1 MSQKFL
7 DQLLAD
13 VYDTAHD
20 DATGSLRLSAIT
32 TVLLQRLEDAGV
44 LTTPQTAYYRF
55 ERGNVAA
62 EVHGYALDSEDDVI
76 TLFFCIDATSPSP
89 LGQPVESVPTPK
101 DQLDRG
107 FRRLEAFV
115 KLAQSGRMEDIE
127 ESQPAH
133 ELAEMIRE
141 AEENHHQIELF
152 VITTGV
158 VSDRAASAGAKGSL
172 RREIWDLVRLDRIC
186 GDAGDG
192 AINIDFVKEF
202 RAPLPCLVMSQSPD
216 ALRVLLTSIPGP
228 VLADIYNTHR
238 TSLLE
243 RNVRSFLQFTG
254 KVNKGI
260 RATLLSEPHRFL
272 PYNNGLSATCGT
284 VELEQ
289 HADGLGLLKAV
300 HDFQIVNGGQTTASI
315 ASCARRDQADLSA
328 VTVPMKLTIVPP
340 TLLDGLV
347 PQISRYANT
356 QNRIQDSD
364 FSANDPWHIAME
376 RLSRA
381 TWTRP
386 TPEAPR
392 GTRWFYERSRGQYA
406 DGLAACQTQA
416 GRRQY
421 RIENPPAQKFTK
433 TDLAKFLLSWDQM
446 PATVSRGAQK
456 CFLAFMAQLGSTART
471 TPDESAFRRT
481 VALAILFHTAERL
494 YGDLGFQG
502 FRANVVT
509 YSLARLSHAC
519 RKQLDVDEIW
529 KRQAAPDEL
538 VNALKYI
545 ITGVREVI
553 VNPPPSQ
560 RNVTEWSKRDECWTA
575 TLTRPMDIPLAVL
588 DAPVNGQSTP
598 PSTPESATPEEQ
610 ELIEATASVPAAVW
624 FAVSGWAAQT
634 SSLQAWQRKIAYSLG
649 TLAGRARPPSVK
661 QARQGRKLLLEAN
674 RVGFTHEELAAS
686 VIDRLRCVPDS
697 T

>member
-1 MSQKFL
+1 MRQKFF

-13 VYDTAHD
+13 VYDVAHD

-32 TVLLQRLEDAGV
+32 TVVLQRLEDAGV
-44 LTTPQTAYYRF
+44 LTTPQAAYYRF

-62 EVHGYALDSEDDVI
+62 EVHGYALDIEDDVI
-76 TLFFCIDATSPSP
+76 ALFYCIDATSPTP
-89 LGQPVESVPTPK
+89 LGLPAEPVSTPK

-115 KLAQSGRMEDIE
+115 RLAQSGKIEDIE

-133 ELAEMIRE
+133 ELVELVRDAEKHR
-141 AEENHHQIELF
+141 HQIELF
-152 VITTGV
+152 IVTTGI
-158 VSDRAASAGAKGSL
+158 VSDRAASAGVKGSL
-172 RREIWDLVRLDRIC
+172 RREIWDLVRLERMC
-186 GDAGDG
+186 GDSGDG
-192 AINIDFVKEF
+192 SISIDFVAEF
-202 RAPLPCLVMSQSPD
+202 GAPLPCLVMPESPD
-216 ALRVLLTSIPGP
+216 GLRVLLTSIPGA
-228 VLADIYNTHR
+228 VLASIYNVHR

-260 RATLLSEPHRFL
+260 RATILAEPHRFL
-272 PYNNGLSATCGT
+272 PYNNGLSATSGS
-284 VELEQ
+284 VELEA
-289 HADGLGLLKAV
+289 HADGLGLLRAV

-315 ASCARRDQADLSA
+315 ASCARRDQADLTA
-328 VTVPMKLTIVPP
+328 VTVPMKLTVVPP
-340 TLLDGLV
+340 ALLDGLV

-364 FSANDPWHIAME
+364 FSANDPWHIAIE

-386 TPEAPR
+386 TPGAPR

-421 RIENPPAQKFTK
+421 RTENPPSQKFTK
-433 TDLAKFLLSWDQM
+433 TDLAKYLLSWDQM
-446 PATVSRGAQK
+446 PAIVSRGAQK

-471 TPDESAFRRT
+471 SPGEIEFQRI
-481 VALAILFHTAERL
+481 VALSLLFRTAERL
-494 YGDLGFQG
+494 YGEMGFQG
-502 FRANVVT
+502 YRANVVT

-519 RKQLDVDEIW
+519 RKQLDIDGIW
-529 KRQAAPDEL
+529 KHQASPPEL
-538 VNALKYI
+538 ITALKYI

-553 VNPPPSQ
+553 VNPPPNQ
-560 RNVTEWSKRDECWTA
+560 RNVTEWSKRDECWSA
-575 TLTRPMDIPLAVL
+575 VLARPMDIPIA
-588 DAPVNGQSTP
+588 APEGGISQP
-598 PSTPESATPEEQ
+598 LPSAAKPAALTPEEHHLVDAAAQ
-610 ELIEATASVPAAVW
+610 VPPAVW

-634 SSLQAWQRKIAYSLG
+634 SSLQAWQRSLAYSLG
-649 TLAGRARPPSVK
+649 SLAGRSRPPSVK
-661 QARQGRKLLLEAN
+661 QARQGRKILLEAV
-674 RVGFTHEELAAS
+674 RVGFRHDELS
-686 VIDRLRCVPDS
+686 VTMMDRLEGASD
-697 T
+697 TA

>member
-7 DQLLAD
+7 NQLLAD
-13 VYDTAHD
+13 IYDTAHD
-20 DATGSLRLSAIT
+20 DATGTLRLSAIS
-32 TVLLQRLEDAGV
+32 TVLLESLEDAGV
-44 LTTPQTAYYRF
+44 LMTPQTAYYRF

-62 EVHGYALDSEDDVI
+62 EVHGYALDAEDDVL
-76 TLFFCIDATSPSP
+76 TLFFCIDANSATP
-89 LGQPVESVPTPK
+89 LGQPAEVVPSPK

-115 KLAQSGRMEDIE
+115 KLAQAGKIEDID

-133 ELAEMIRE
+133 ELAELIRD
-141 AEENHHQIELF
+141 AQRSRYQIELF

-158 VSDRAASAGAKGSL
+158 VSDRAAAAGAKGSL
-172 RREIWDLVRLDRIC
+172 RREIWDLVRLERTC
-186 GDAGDG
+186 GGADHG
-192 AINIDFVKEF
+192 AISIDFVAEF
-202 RAPLPCLVMSQSPD
+202 GAPLPCLVMPESPD
-216 ALRVLLTSIPGP
+216 GLRVLLTSIPGQ

-260 RATLLSEPHRFL
+260 RSTLLSNPHRFL
-272 PYNNGLSATCGT
+272 PYNNGLSSTSGS
-284 VELEQ
+284 VDLEE

-315 ASCARRDQADLSA
+315 ASCARRDNADLSA
-328 VTVPMKLTIVPP
+328 VMVPMKLTVVPP
-340 TLLDGLV
+340 ALLDGLV

-386 TPEAPR
+386 TPDAPR
-392 GTRWFYERSRGQYA
+392 GTRWFYERSRGQYS

-421 RIENPPAQKFTK
+421 RTENPPSQKFTK
-433 TDLAKFLLSWDQM
+433 TDLAKCLLSWDQM

-471 TPDESAFRRT
+471 TPSDADFRRV
-481 VALAILFHTAERL
+481 VALSILFHTAERL
-494 YGDLGFQG
+494 YGDMGFQG

-519 RKQLDVDEIW
+519 RKQLDVEEIW
-529 KRQAAPDEL
+529 KAQAAPDDM

-553 VNPPPSQ
+553 VNPPSTQ
-560 RNVTEWSKRDECWTA
+560 RNVTEWSKRDECWSA
-575 TLTRPMDIPLAVL
+575 VLSRQMDIPLAAVVPG
-588 DAPVNGQSTP
+588 D
-598 PSTPESATPEEQ
+598 PEPQQAASASEAATPEER
-610 ELIEATASVPAAVW
+610 ELVAAAILVMPSVW
-624 FAVSGWAAQT
+624 FAVAGWAAQT
-634 SSLQAWQRKIAYSLG
+634 STLQTWQRKIAYSLG
-649 TLAGRARPPSVK
+649 TLASRSRPPSVR
-661 QARQGRKLLLEAN
+661 QARQGRKLLLESI
-674 RVGFTHEELAAS
+674 RVGFSHEELPAPL
-686 VIDRLRCVPDS
+686 IERLRQIPDS